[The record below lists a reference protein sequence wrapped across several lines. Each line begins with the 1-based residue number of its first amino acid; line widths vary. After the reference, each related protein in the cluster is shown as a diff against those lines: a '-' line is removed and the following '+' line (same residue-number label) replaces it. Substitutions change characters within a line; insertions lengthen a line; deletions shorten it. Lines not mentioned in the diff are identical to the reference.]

1 MSRSLAA
8 RITKLE
14 AKHRKD
20 AAKVVGVIGGTPE
33 PYVEEV
39 DGVLHLRFPETPTG
53 EPFEVVALR
62 QQRALQDELAALS
75 LTEAPKTKPQAP
87 HNVGNEIAPLKPGK
101 KQRKFVEVEGVGEIE
116 IATFKGFAR

>member
-8 RITKLE
+8 RITRLE

-20 AAKVVGVIGGTPE
+20 AAKVVGLIGGGVK

-39 DGVLHLRFPETPTG
+39 DGILHLRFPETPTG

-62 QQRALQDELAALS
+62 QQRALQDELNALE
-75 LTEAPKTKPQAP
+75 LTDAPQPKPQASR
-87 HNVGNEIAPLKPGK
+87 NVGKDHLAPLARDK
-101 KQRKFVEVEGVGEIE
+101 KRPRYIE
-116 IATFKGFAR
+116 INGVEIDALAHREN